1 MLGHIKAIIHH
12 KSREVG
18 AEKGSKD
25 GQKKDSGSVGA
36 TSADSSPA
44 AKYPG
49 ANPVP
54 FESLYTASKA
64 LGQGSFATVFL
75 AERNS
80 DKAQFAVKVIDK
92 HNKKILASELR
103 SEISILQKVHHEHLI
118 CLEDYFETDDKVFLV
133 TQLATG
139 DNFMV
144 QLHLGGELFDLIEQR
159 GFFSEKDAA
168 AIISQL
174 LSAIESLHSLG
185 IVHRDLKPENILLRD
200 KLSKTHILV
209 TDFGLSKM
217 ATNDHILHTTCGSP
231 IYVSP
236 EVLLKTP
243 GHGRP
248 VDLWA
253 VGVISYILLV
263 GYTPFWGETQAD
275 LFQAIKV
282 CDYEFDKQHWSHISD
297 LAKDFISKLL
307 DPNPD
312 TRLTAT
318 EALKHSWLSN
328 THEQDIL
335 PSVKQNFNSDKL
347 KKAAR
352 AVIIANRLLHVVEK
366 INRDKDHSK
375 EQTLFVAEKLMRS
388 LSSNENRLK
397 SGNENSVRQGDE
409 QTVPVESYQT

>member
-1 MLGHIKAIIHH
+1 MLGHIKAIIHR
-12 KSREVG
+12 KSREIG
-18 AEKGSKD
+18 AEKDAKD
-25 GQKKDSGSVGA
+25 DQKQVGVTCVDSPV
-36 TSADSSPA
+36 P
-44 AKYPG
+44 KYPG
-49 ANPVP
+49 ANPAS
-54 FESLYTASKA
+54 FESVYTASKT

-80 DKAQFAVKVIDK
+80 DKAQYAVKVIDK

-118 CLEDYFETDDKVFLV
+118 TLEDYFETDNKVYLV
-133 TQLATG
+133 TQLAT
-139 DNFMV
+139 
-144 QLHLGGELFDLIEQR
+144 GGELFDLIEQR

-168 AIISQL
+168 EIISQL

-185 IVHRDLKPENILLRD
+185 IVHRDLKPENILLKD
-200 KLSKTHILV
+200 KSSKTHILV

-263 GYTPFWGETQAD
+263 GYTPFWGESQAD
-275 LFQAIKV
+275 LFQAIKE
-282 CDYEFDKQHWSHISD
+282 CDYEFDEEHWSHISD

-318 EALKHSWLSN
+318 EALKHRWLSN
-328 THEQDIL
+328 NHEQDIL
-335 PSVKQNFNSDKL
+335 PSVKQNFNSNKL
-347 KKAAR
+347 KQAAR

-366 INRDKDHSK
+366 INRDKDHSN
-375 EQTLFVAEKLMRS
+375 EQTLFVAEKLMHS
-388 LSSNENRLK
+388 LSSNEDRLK
-397 SGNENSVRQGDE
+397 SGNENGVSQVNV
-409 QTVPVESYQT
+409 QTMPVESNQP